1 MKTCNKVQ
9 CARWVFSWSKSFK
22 ELFLDLLDLHKSDKR
37 QRKRMESG
45 LNIV

>member
-1 MKTCNKVQ
+1 MKTYTKVQ
-9 CARWVFSWSKSFK
+9 CVRWVFSWSKSFK
-22 ELFLDLLDLHKSDKR
+22 ELFLDFLDLRKNDKW